1 MRLSKQYSCV
11 VKGDTARKC
20 MQLVKNVTSRI
31 AQFSPVLASGV
42 GLWRKMRTAH
52 MAKLAISR
60 PGGRGEAGGG
70 TAARLIAAPMGQH
83 DDAARRRAG
92 TPERPLASQRKM
104 SKEWLAGSHPLPGVV
119 EPALGGAPW
128 PYWPGC

>member
-11 VKGDTARKC
+11 VKGDTAKKC

-31 AQFSPVLASGV
+31 AQFLPVL
-42 GLWRKMRTAH
+42 
-52 MAKLAISR
+52 
-60 PGGRGEAGGG
+60 
-70 TAARLIAAPMGQH
+70 
-83 DDAARRRAG
+83 
-92 TPERPLASQRKM
+92 ERPLASQRKM